1 MNQMATGSKAP
12 DALLSHDWLGACRR
26 AAEGLRAVLRD
37 NPTSAERVV
46 ETGDRGEGGDLTLVI
61 DAAAEDAVFSELDRL
76 HAAGARFTAV
86 AEERGFVDYG
96 DPDVL
101 VVIDPIDGSMNAK
114 RGLTHHALSVA
125 VAAGP
130 TMADVV
136 FGYVYDLG
144 PGEEWRAVR
153 GGGAFLNDEPLDHPQ
168 PERRRKDGKLEL
180 VAIESANPK
189 WLAASSD
196 ALVRVTGRVRAMG
209 SIAISLCQVA
219 ATRVDGMATLWN
231 CRAVDAAAAQ
241 LVVRESGGRVAFTA
255 CDEPLSAPLDLEP
268 RSPVVA
274 ARTDSA
280 LAELATLP
288 ASDLEG
294 TTYS

>member
-1 MNQMATGSKAP
+1 MRHMATGSKAP
-12 DALLSHDWLGACRR
+12 EALLSHDWLRARRR
-26 AAEGLRAVLRD
+26 AAEGLQGVLGD
-37 NPTSAERVV
+37 NPTSTERVV

-61 DAAAEDAVFSELDRL
+61 DAAAEDAVFSELDGL

-86 AEERGFVDYG
+86 SEERGFVDYG
-96 DPDVL
+96 DPAVL
-101 VVIDPIDGSMNAK
+101 VVIDPIDGSLNAK

-125 VAAGP
+125 VADGP
-130 TMADVV
+130 TMADVA

-144 PGEEWRAVR
+144 PGEEWRATR
-153 GGGAFLNDEPLDHPQ
+153 GGGAFLNDAPLDDPL

-180 VAIESANPK
+180 LAIESANPK

-196 ALVRVTGRVRAMG
+196 ALQRVTGRVRAMG

-241 LVVRESGGRVAFTA
+241 LIVRESGGMVAFTA

-274 ARTDSA
+274 SRTEAA
-280 LAELATLP
+280 LAELLTVP
-288 ASDLEG
+288 ASNLEG